1 MFFRHFATLA
11 PDSAVV
17 MLTVGML
24 LIYVELNR
32 PGWVIPGVVGLL
44 AALFA
49 IASVGR
55 LEVSLGGSALV
66 ATGVGLLALDLLRRT
81 SVIVTVA
88 ATLALALGFRELVV
102 GPGGV
107 RVHTVTAVV
116 CGGILGVGT
125 AILTRIARRA
135 RTNKGLD

>member
-102 GPGGV
+102 G
-107 RVHTVTAVV
+107 
-116 CGGILGVGT
+116 GIWRWGQRFLRGSRDAPAPT
-125 AILTRIARRA
+125 
-135 RTNKGLD
+135 KG